1 MGASIKTF
9 HKKTIFYLA
18 VLSVFYMNLLSCS
31 ARVDKDDEIKTIW
44 KVIEAKIP
52 KWIEHSRKIDPGF
65 DINNFYLDWVRDLKP
80 IDEWTFTQEE
90 HKRLDSIYYY
100 IYSPDSTKYLDIY
113 SAFAELDT
121 VNGFVEAMFQP
132 DVGAVLVDRNN
143 RKKSVFISY
152 GTTGCLDDAVWIN
165 NESFI
170 ITGYV
175 ETTDTAP
182 FLLSAQIHYINLKDK
197 IHKRYISTRSLTRMP
212 GYYGY
217 KFPEFVKERHK

>member
-1 MGASIKTF
+1 MDLLVKTP
-9 HKKTIFYLA
+9 KKKAFIYLILFPF
-18 VLSVFYMNLLSCS
+18 LSLTFLSCA
-31 ARVDKDDEIKTIW
+31 ARVEKDNERHFLW
-44 KVIEAKIP
+44 NVIEAKIP

-65 DINNFYLDWVRDLKP
+65 DINNFHLDWARDLKP

-100 IYSPDSTKYLDIY
+100 IYSPDSSKYLDIY

-121 VNGFVEAMFQP
+121 VNGFIEAMFQF

-143 RKKSVFISY
+143 HKKSVFISY

-165 NESFI
+165 NDSFI

-175 ETTDTAP
+175 VTTDTAP
-182 FLLSAQIHYINLKDK
+182 FLFSAQIHYINLKDK
-197 IHKRYISTRSLTRMP
+197 IHKRYISTRSLPRMP
-212 GYYGY
+212 GYYGE
-217 KFPEFVKERHK
+217 KFPEFVK